1 MLLWKGRL
9 AVLPL
14 AALLAGCSTEPADLP
29 DGSLLAMP
37 AELRDIALIPDTTFV
52 SGLVPRSTTLETL
65 LRGHGVADDAAV
77 TVVAAAQQVFD
88 LRRLRALQPFSIE
101 RTLEGTLR
109 FFEYEIDGN
118 RFLRIGP
125 SEAGAATLSA
135 EVVPIPKTLERAA
148 TAGRIDD
155 ETPSLFQSVDASGE
169 GAELAVALAGI
180 FSGEI
185 DFNSDLQPG
194 DAYALAFDKYTREGR
209 PSTYGDITAA
219 EFRNDGRLLR
229 AIRFTVPGGRPAYY
243 DEKGH
248 SLNRFFLRSPLKF
261 EPRVTSRFS
270 TSRRHP
276 VLHTARAHRGV
287 DYAAPTGAPVVAA
300 AAGTVIAA
308 TFDRTNGRMVRVRHA
323 SGYESYYLHLSA
335 FGSGIR
341 AGGRVDQGQTVGL
354 VGATGLA
361 TGPHLHYGLTRNGV
375 FVNPLRE
382 HLNQPPGEPVPAIA
396 MAAFNAERDRAVA
409 QLEAARRRSL

>member
-1 MLLWKGRL
+1 MTL
-9 AVLPL
+9 AVTL
-14 AALLAGCSTEPADLP
+14 AVVLAGCNTAPADSP
-29 DGSLLAMP
+29 DGLLPAMP
-37 AELRDIALIPDTTFV
+37 AELRDIPLIPDTTLV

-65 LRGHGVADDAAV
+65 LRGHGVADDAAAS
-77 TVVAAAQQVFD
+77 VVDAAQKVFD

-148 TAGRIDD
+148 AAGRIDD
-155 ETPSLFQSVDASGE
+155 ETPSLFQSVGAGGE
-169 GAELAVALAGI
+169 GAELAVALADI
-180 FSGEI
+180 FAGEI
-185 DFNSDLQPG
+185 DFNSGLQPG

-219 EFRNDGRLLR
+219 EFHNDGRLLR
-229 AIRFTVPGGRPAYY
+229 AIRFTVPGGKPTYY
-243 DEKGH
+243 DEKGR

-270 TSRRHP
+270 TSRMHP
-276 VLHTARAHRGV
+276 VLHSARAHRGV

-308 TFDRTNGRMVRVRHA
+308 TFDRTNGRMVRVRHP

-335 FGSGIR
+335 FGSGIH
-341 AGGRVDQGQTVGL
+341 AGGRVDQGQIVGL

-382 HLNQPPGEPVPAIA
+382 RLNQPPGEPVPATA
-396 MAAFNAERDRAVA
+396 MAAFNAERDRALA
-409 QLEAARRRSL
+409 QLEAVQHRSL